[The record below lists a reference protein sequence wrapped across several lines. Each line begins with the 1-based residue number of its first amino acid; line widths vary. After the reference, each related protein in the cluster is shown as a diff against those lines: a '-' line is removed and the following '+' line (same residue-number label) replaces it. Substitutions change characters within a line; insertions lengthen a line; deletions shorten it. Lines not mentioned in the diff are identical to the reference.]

1 MPSLWRLP
9 EGVRVLPNGS
19 WQVGGLPIL
28 HAASLRH
35 LKAQLV
41 FEADGAYIRD
51 GLKRMAVEVEGPA
64 FEVVSLRLDAATEEA
79 RVVLD
84 DGSDEKVIAESLSM
98 NPDTG
103 RFESKARSGHARAVF
118 SRAAHQTLIDNL
130 EQDGGAF
137 FLRVG
142 DRRIPIRA

>member
-1 MPSLWRLP
+1 VSALWRLP

-35 LKAQLV
+35 LKVLLV

-51 GLKRMAVEVEGPA
+51 GPQRMAVAIDGPA
-64 FEVVSLRLDAATEEA
+64 FEVVSLRLDAATGEA

-84 DGSDEKVIAESLSM
+84 DGSDEKVLAESISM

-103 RFESKARSGHARAVF
+103 RFESKARGGAARAVF

-130 EQDGGAF
+130 EQEGGAF

-142 DRRIPIRA
+142 DRRTKIRA